1 MGAGPS
7 GSTAAYFMSQGGA
20 KVALLEK
27 EHFPRDKYCGDAV
40 CTPAINILTEMG
52 VMQELMENNEAH
64 FADAGGFVSPAGLS
78 YIGEQPCFTKLA
90 QQALMRHLMGLAL
103 QPVLSTAMNS
113 SCDGESPSFVLGV
126 DRTDSL
132 SIIVPPQ

>member
-1 MGAGPS
+1 
-7 GSTAAYFMSQGGA
+7 MSQGGA

-78 YIGEQPCFTKLA
+78 YIGEQPCFAKVA
-90 QQALMRHLMGLAL
+90 QQALTKGL
-103 QPVLSTAMNS
+103 QHS
-113 SCDGESPSFVLGV
+113 
-126 DRTDSL
+126 
-132 SIIVPPQ
+132 Q